1 LIYFNTNKAPG
12 KPLDPVLA
20 EFLRYVLRKEGQ
32 QSMID
37 HAMYVPLGLE
47 RVRHFEILALHERA

>member
-37 HAMYVPLGLE
+37 HAMYVPLRL
-47 RVRHFEILALHERA
+47 RVDRSLPRLQR